1 MNITEKLEKLQN
13 ILKGYEKVCVAYS
26 GGTDSDFLL
35 NVAARTLGKR
45 HKHGFRCSQC
55 GHLAHSDLNASR
67 NLQGLCQ
74 QLSAQGLM

>member
-1 MNITEKLEKLQN
+1 MKYT
-13 ILKGYEKVCVAYS
+13 GHM
-26 GGTDSDFLL
+26 
-35 NVAARTLGKR
+35 GKR

-67 NLQGLCQ
+67 NLQGLCR